1 MNKLLQQLLLI
12 FATTSSLLFN
22 SASLAAPIS
31 VYSQKMYFEATPGAH
46 SLVCTNKPT
55 PPKTANTQEISDP
68 LSIPDQDIVS
78 SFLEDP
84 IEDAAPTF
92 NREINAV
99 WQKVPPGTPYKIA
112 LWGDSHMAAGYF
124 TQELIKLLN
133 ISNDQLASSFIPA
146 TMNRSG
152 VKIALK
158 KTCVSSGWRYESAHT
173 SPESAR
179 APGPSLVSLVSS
191 QEGSTLDWD
200 LTSGYGSSSFSIVK
214 LYFNIPDTGLKIGIT
229 VDEGE
234 EQTLTL
240 NSKAGPAFI
249 DVINN
254 QPISLLKLRLIE
266 GSIRFHGVGLDVPSI
281 AKLQLDLFAYPGST
295 VRGWQNSDQDYLKG
309 WFRNEH
315 PYNLVILSY
324 GTNEGNVKPFDASVY
339 KAQLTQSVANFKNQF
354 PSASCLLLGPGDR
367 GILIKRS
374 RLQKIKVDKHKRD
387 PHRILQAKHPSM
399 DIDYLLNYS
408 LVHEKIIKIQS
419 DIAHANGCYYW
430 DMYSA
435 MGGRG
440 SSYKWA
446 HQTPPLMAHDLI
458 HFTALGY
465 QKLADDL
472 FLKLGW
478 SETAFWGN

>member
-1 MNKLLQQLLLI
+1 MNKLSQQVFVV
-12 FATTSSLLFN
+12 FAASCALFFTPFAL
-22 SASLAAPIS
+22 SAPPSI
-31 VYSQKMYFEATPGAH
+31 YSQKMYFEGTPGTH
-46 SLVCTNKPT
+46 NLICTNKPSPAKAPNT
-55 PPKTANTQEISDP
+55 PENSDP
-68 LSIPDQDIVS
+68 LAIPDQDIVS
-78 SFLEDP
+78 SFLEDS

-92 NREINAV
+92 SREINAV
-99 WQKVPPGTPYKIA
+99 WQKVAPGTPYKIA

-152 VKIALK
+152 VKVALK
-158 KTCVSSGWRYESAHT
+158 KTCVSSGWRYESAH
-173 SPESAR
+173 SISESAR

-191 QEGSTLDWD
+191 QEGATLDWD
-200 LTSGYGSSSFSIVK
+200 LTSGYASSSFSSVK
-214 LYFNIPDTGLKIGIT
+214 LFFHIPDGGLKMGIT

-240 NSKAGPAFI
+240 NSKAGPGLI
-249 DVINN
+249 EVLSN

-266 GSIRFHGVGLDVPSI
+266 GSIRFHGVGLDVPSS
-281 AKLQLDLFAYPGST
+281 AKLQLDVFAYPGST
-295 VRGWQNSDQDYLKG
+295 VRGWQNSDQDYLSR
-309 WFRNEH
+309 WFRGEH

-324 GTNEGNVKPFDASVY
+324 GTNEGNVKPFDPVAY
-339 KAQLTQSVANFKNQF
+339 KSQLSQSVANFKNQF

-374 RLQKIKVDKHKRD
+374 RLQKAKADKHKKD

-399 DIDYLLNYS
+399 DIDNLLTYS

-446 HQTPPLMAHDLI
+446 HQSPPLMAHDLI

-472 FLKLGW
+472 FSRLGW
-478 SETAFWGN
+478 SETVFWGN